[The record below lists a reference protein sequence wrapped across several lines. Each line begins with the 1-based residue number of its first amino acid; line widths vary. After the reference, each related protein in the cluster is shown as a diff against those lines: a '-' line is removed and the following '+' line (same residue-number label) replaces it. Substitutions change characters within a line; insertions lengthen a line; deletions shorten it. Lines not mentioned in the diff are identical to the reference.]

1 MLPAVWPL
9 NWCEGQLI
17 PGRDKM
23 GKSGKWTN
31 GSSMVMVYAGQDT
44 QYFKENELCLRHRN

>member
-17 PGRDKM
+17 PGHDKM